1 MIEARGVTKVFG
13 LPERT
18 AVQALTSG
26 RGDRRSL
33 IGAGG
38 VFAVDDVSFSVERGE
53 LFVIMGLSGSGKSTL
68 IRMVNR
74 LIDPTVGSV
83 LVDGTDVVTMNDS
96 ALRALR
102 NKRVSMVFQ
111 HFALFP
117 HRSIGDN
124 VAYGLKTRGVAPSE
138 RAAKARQALE
148 RVGLG
153 HRLDAYPSE
162 LSGGQQQR
170 VGLAR
175 ALATDADILLMDEPF
190 SALDPLIRRDMQDLL
205 LELQEQ
211 FRKTVLFVTHDLNE
225 AMRIGDRI
233 MVMKD
238 GGIVQLGTG
247 PEIIA
252 DPATEYVREF
262 VSDVDR
268 TRVLTAGVIMR
279 EPLLVVDVGEE
290 PRQVLHKLEGIEA
303 SGVYVVDGER
313 RVVGVAKDAAL
324 AGAGRRDLRSV
335 LDDDDYETVT
345 EDTAISDF
353 AHLTGH
359 HAVPMGVLDGDG
371 RLIGVVPRAAV
382 LSAISAESDDGN
394 ATAGSDE
401 TDVDEEPEKVS
412 GNA

>member
-18 AVQALTSG
+18 AAQALASG
-26 RGDRRSL
+26 RGDRRSMVNA
-33 IGAGG
+33 GA

-74 LIDPTVGSV
+74 LIEPTAGSM
-83 LVDGTDVVTMNDS
+83 LVDGTDVVSMNDG
-96 ALRALR
+96 ALRGLR

-124 VAYGLKTRGVAPSE
+124 VAYGLKTRGVSPSE
-138 RAAKARQALE
+138 RTSKAKQALE

-238 GGIVQLGTG
+238 GRIVQLGTG

-268 TRVLTAGVIMR
+268 TRVLTAGAIMR
-279 EPLLVVDVGEE
+279 EPLLVVDIGEE
-290 PRQVLHKLEGIEA
+290 PRAVLHKLEGIEA
-303 SGVYVVDGER
+303 SGVYVLDGEQ

-324 AGAGRRDLRSV
+324 ARAGTRDLRSV
-335 LDDDDYETVT
+335 LDDDYVTVT
-345 EDTAISDF
+345 ADTAISDF

-359 HAVPMGVLDGDG
+359 HVVPLAVLDDDR
-371 RLIGVVPRAAV
+371 RLTGVVPRAAV
-382 LSAISAESDDGN
+382 LSAISSDSEGD
-394 ATAGSDE
+394 APAVADPD
-401 TDVDEEPEKVS
+401 TDVSEEPEKVS
-412 GNA
+412 DNA